1 MSALLLTLALAF
13 LIGVSATILLIV
25 LGSVGVTG
33 SIFIGLLIT
42 VVLGTFL
49 NWALFHPLT
58 PIENGVFR
66 MTEAKAQPTVIRY
79 LKDRVKFMQL

>member
-1 MSALLLTLALAF
+1 MSARVLTLVLAF

-33 SIFIGLLIT
+33 SIFIGFLIT

-49 NWALFHPLT
+49 NRALFHPLT
-58 PIENGVFR
+58 PIENGR
-66 MTEAKAQPTVIRY
+66 LQ
-79 LKDRVKFMQL
+79 DD

>member
-1 MSALLLTLALAF
+1 

-42 VVLGTFL
+42 VVLGAFL
-49 NWALFHPLT
+49 NWALFHPLP
-58 PIENGVFR
+58 PIENGR
-66 MTEAKAQPTVIRY
+66 LLA
-79 LKDRVKFMQL
+79 D

>member
-1 MSALLLTLALAF
+1 MSARLLTLVLAI

-42 VVLGTFL
+42 VVLGMFL

-58 PIENGVFR
+58 PIENGR
-66 MTEAKAQPTVIRY
+66 LQ
-79 LKDRVKFMQL
+79 DD

>member
-42 VVLGTFL
+42 VV
-49 NWALFHPLT
+49 WARF
-58 PIENGVFR
+58 
-66 MTEAKAQPTVIRY
+66 
-79 LKDRVKFMQL
+79 

>member
-1 MSALLLTLALAF
+1 MVSLIHLEPHMSARLLTLVLGF

-25 LGSVGVTG
+25 LGTVGVTG

-58 PIENGVFR
+58 PIENGR
-66 MTEAKAQPTVIRY
+66 LQ
-79 LKDRVKFMQL
+79 DD

>member
-1 MSALLLTLALAF
+1 MSARLLTLVLAF

-42 VVLGTFL
+42 VVLAAFL
-49 NWALFHPLT
+49 NWALFRPLP
-58 PIENGVFR
+58 PIENGR
-66 MTEAKAQPTVIRY
+66 LLA
-79 LKDRVKFMQL
+79 D

>member
-1 MSALLLTLALAF
+1 MGIIAKQSIYNVVSIGLAF

-49 NWALFHPLT
+49 NWALFHPLP
-58 PIENGVFR
+58 PIENGR
-66 MTEAKAQPTVIRY
+66 LLA
-79 LKDRVKFMQL
+79 D

>member
-1 MSALLLTLALAF
+1 MSVRLLTLVLAF

-42 VVLGTFL
+42 VVLGAFL
-49 NWALFHPLT
+49 NWALFRPLP
-58 PIENGVFR
+58 PIENGR
-66 MTEAKAQPTVIRY
+66 LLA
-79 LKDRVKFMQL
+79 D

>member
-1 MSALLLTLALAF
+1 MLIFCAKSKLYFYIHLEADISARLLTLALAV

-58 PIENGVFR
+58 PIENGR
-66 MTEAKAQPTVIRY
+66 LQ
-79 LKDRVKFMQL
+79 DD

>member
-58 PIENGVFR
+58 PIENGR
-66 MTEAKAQPTVIRY
+66 LLA
-79 LKDRVKFMQL
+79 D

>member
-1 MSALLLTLALAF
+1 MSARLLTLVLAF

-42 VVLGTFL
+42 IFGAFL
-49 NWALFHPLT
+49 NWALFRPLP
-58 PIENGVFR
+58 PIENGR
-66 MTEAKAQPTVIRY
+66 LLA
-79 LKDRVKFMQL
+79 D